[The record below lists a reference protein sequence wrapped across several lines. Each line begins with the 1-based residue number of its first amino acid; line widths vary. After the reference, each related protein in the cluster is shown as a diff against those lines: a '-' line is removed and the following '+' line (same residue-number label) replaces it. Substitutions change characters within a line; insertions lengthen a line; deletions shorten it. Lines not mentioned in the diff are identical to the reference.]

1 MHTHLHANDIEPG
14 SEARGGGPAPH
25 GNHREDG
32 APSGR
37 PGSYDRIAGS
47 PTLIYQAG
55 AAGKANL
62 KVKGKGTNLAMPT
75 MPLAQDTTVTVQLLG
90 PTGGICWDANFSA
103 PAKKNDESYILD
115 KSN

>member
-1 MHTHLHANDIEPG
+1 
-14 SEARGGGPAPH
+14 
-25 GNHREDG
+25 
-32 APSGR
+32 
-37 PGSYDRIAGS
+37 
-47 PTLIYQAG
+47 LIYQAGVPAGGTCDGKPCWKETSTGFTYNSKTSANGIQSMGLKAG

-103 PAKKNDESYILD
+103 PAERRVVLPRQVQLRSRATR
-115 KSN
+115 